1 MSFLLQFLVI
11 VDLLA
16 VTNAVLDICL
26 WEKLT
31 RSSGGLVA
39 VSGTPVDLDH
49 VDERT
54 RVIKN
59 KNLAAGVLPHFLLL
73 FRCVP
78 CLLSSGKTH
87 TSAKKHLGLVQTT
100 GWHARPSAKG
110 IKEHHEDFQQL
121 AYSHHLLYLQTY

>member
-59 KNLAAGVLPHFLLL
+59 KNLAAGVLPHFLFL
-73 FRCVP
+73 FRCVL
-78 CLLSSGKTH
+78 CLFFSGKTH

-100 GWHARPSAKG
+100 GG
-110 IKEHHEDFQQL
+110 TL
-121 AYSHHLLYLQTY
+121 APAPRG